1 MKNIIFES
9 QIDKVRLAL
18 LIVFKGFFIHLLFI
32 FLIKLNIYFSAIYL
46 IFIIYLIKTYFKRL
60 KNKLIIYN
68 DGLLINEAFY
78 TIDKIHSIMPKR
90 NIQLSFSYSI
100 DNFVGFSIKTTD
112 DIIHRIPSIYLSNR
126 SQTQYFL
133 NEINI
138 QIQNGVTKE
147 FLPIKE
153 PDLKSKLIYLTDD
166 FIEQTEKYLLKNT
179 RKEKYVTFGLT
190 TLALTI
196 FYLCAFKINITYIL
210 IVICSEILTYILFYI
225 FWKVK
230 PKFVLVDNDNNVYIP
245 VLKNKFQTFSLN
257 EIDKLYI
264 IHKKDAILI
273 EISYTNYLEIY
284 ISTPNENIHPLRTIF
299 KKYGIMD
306 KIVGKF

>member
-18 LIVFKGFFIHLLFI
+18 LIVFKGFLIHILFI

-68 DGLLINEAFY
+68 DGVLINEAFY

-90 NIQLSFSYSI
+90 NIQLSFSFSI

-112 DIIHRIPSIYLSNR
+112 DIIHRIPSLYFSNR
-126 SQTQYFL
+126 LQAQYYL

-138 QIQNGVTKE
+138 QIQNGVDNE

-153 PDLKSKLIYLTDD
+153 PDIKTKSIYLTED
-166 FIEQTEKYLLKNT
+166 FIEQTEKYPLIDTRNGDYLFFGIFSLVMIFIFTKSLQLNTTYLIIIEIIVFSTFLLC
-179 RKEKYVTFGLT
+179 YFFL
-190 TLALTI
+190 
-196 FYLCAFKINITYIL
+196 
-210 IVICSEILTYILFYI
+210 
-225 FWKVK
+225 KVK
-230 PKFVLVDNDNNVYIP
+230 PKFVLVDADKNVYLP
-245 VLKNKFQTFSLN
+245 ASGNKYNTFSLK
-257 EIDKLYI
+257 EIESLDITCLKDTLTIVI
-264 IHKKDAILI
+264 I
-273 EISYTNYLEIY
+273 YNNYLEAVVT
-284 ISTPNENIHPLRTIF
+284 TPNKHLEPLKVIF
-299 KKYGIMD
+299 EKYNQYYTSYR
-306 KIVGKF
+306 